1 MESDSRAELTPESG
15 LPRLF
20 VAASTPRALL
30 SLGAVVL
37 LCGAAMLPA
46 MSTMSAHGASI
57 VAFEFAGSVER
68 SKEILA
74 EWGHA
79 GEAAAWWQLA
89 LDCPF
94 LVAYGLFLAGACAAV
109 ARRAERTGWLRLGL
123 IAMGL
128 AWFGPIAATAD
139 MAQNV
144 SLALILAGHVTQPWP
159 AISAIGGSITA
170 TLMAMGLAFALV
182 GFVRTRARA

>member
-1 MESDSRAELTPESG
+1 

-46 MSTMSAHGASI
+46 MSTMSDHGASI

-68 SKEILA
+68 SREILT
-74 EWGHA
+74 EWSRA

-89 LDCPF
+89 LDLPF
-94 LVAYGLFLAGACAAV
+94 LVTYGLFLAGACAAA

-128 AWFGPIAATAD
+128 AWFGPVAATAD
-139 MAQNV
+139 MIQNV
-144 SLALILAGHVTQPWP
+144 SLALILSGHVTQPWP

-170 TLMAMGLAFALV
+170 TLMAIGLAFALV